1 MGQKKYHY
9 QVIALNAAAYKNPS
23 HISLFIKSLGKNE
36 TSMKK
41 THIYAPILLIEISP
55 PFSLEK

>member
-9 QVIALNAAAYKNPS
+9 QVIALNAAAYKKNPS

-36 TSMKK
+36 TFMKK
-41 THIYAPILLIEISP
+41 RTYMHQYY
-55 PFSLEK
+55 